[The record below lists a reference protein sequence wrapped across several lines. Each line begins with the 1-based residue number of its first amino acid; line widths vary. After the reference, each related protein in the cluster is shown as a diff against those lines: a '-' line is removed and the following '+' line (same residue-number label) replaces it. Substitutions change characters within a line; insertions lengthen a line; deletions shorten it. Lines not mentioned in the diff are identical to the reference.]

1 MFDDFDDDEVAIV
14 ERVRDEKTEKMIE
27 YIRNLNTIEEAMEP
41 YKEQKRELRKEYKE
55 QEWLSKEEISMAVK
69 AYRMMKSEVDVEQLV
84 KVYDSIRGGNR

>member
-1 MFDDFDDDEVAIV
+1 MFDDEIAIV
-14 ERVRDEKTEKMIE
+14 EEVRDEKTEKMIE
-27 YIRNLNTIEEAMEP
+27 YIRSLNTIEEAMEP
-41 YKEQKRELRKEYKE
+41 YEEQKRELRKEFKE

>member
-1 MFDDFDDDEVAIV
+1 MFGNDIVVA
-14 ERVRDEKTEKMIE
+14 EQVRDEKTEKMIE
-27 YIRNLNTIEEAMEP
+27 YIRNLNAIEEAMEP

-84 KVYDSIRGGNR
+84 KVYDSIRGGS

>member
-14 ERVRDEKTEKMIE
+14 ER
-27 YIRNLNTIEEAMEP
+27 
-41 YKEQKRELRKEYKE
+41 
-55 QEWLSKEEISMAVK
+55 EWLSKEEISMAVK

>member
-1 MFDDFDDDEVAIV
+1 MFDYFDDNEVAIV

-41 YKEQKRELRKEYKE
+41 YKEQKRELRKEFKE